1 MKIVS
6 FNIAQLIFFI
16 SLMQLSFI
24 SPAQSTMEKDFQKE
38 KLKFYRE
45 NTDTSKAFMLIKRQN
60 NDSIVFS
67 FFEEFNDTVV
77 LFVNKK
83 KQVQLVIDAKDNPV
97 ESSGYSGIDYSLHLK
112 KEKNIVIIKL
122 LSQKKYIEFIVD
134 KKYPLYSIQ
143 RYGNTWYVNARKYM
157 MILK

>member
-6 FNIAQLIFFI
+6 NNIAQLIFFI

-24 SPAQSTMEKDFQKE
+24 SPAQSTIEKDFE
-38 KLKFYRE
+38 KDVLKFYRE
-45 NTDTSKAFMLIKRQN
+45 STDTSKALMLIKRQSHN
-60 NDSIVFS
+60 SIVFS

-77 LFVNKK
+77 LFVNNK
-83 KQVQLVIDAKDNPV
+83 KQGQWFIDAKDNPL

-122 LSQKKYIEFIVD
+122 LSQKKYIEFVVD
-134 KKYPLYSIQ
+134 KEYPLYSIQ
-143 RYGNTWYVNARKYM
+143 RYGNTWYVNARKYV

>member
-1 MKIVS
+1 MIILSIKTS
-6 FNIAQLIFFI
+6 QLIFFI
-16 SLMQLSFI
+16 SLMHSSFLLQ
-24 SPAQSTMEKDFQKE
+24 AQSTKEKDFDKE
-38 KLKFYRE
+38 ELKFYKE

-60 NDSIVFS
+60 NNSILFS

-83 KQVQLVIDAKDNPV
+83 KQGQWFINAKDNPG
-97 ESSGYSGIDYSLHLK
+97 ESSGYSGIDYCLHLK

-134 KKYPLYSIQ
+134 KEYPLYSIQ
-143 RYGNTWYVNARKYM
+143 RYGNTWYINARKYV